1 MRITNNTLT
10 GNYLRNLSK
19 NLKNM
24 QKYQDQL
31 SSGKEVSRPSD
42 NPMVVSRV
50 MNLDTRLR
58 ENEQFKTNIDDALGW
73 SSTADGALASASG
86 TLLRARDLI
95 IYGAN
100 GTLSDTDR
108 SALVDEVKMLQ
119 GQLSQLFNTNY
130 DGRYIFGGQETTNP
144 PFTMQ
149 DGVMTYGGDQEDLQR
164 EIAPKVGITLP
175 SNGSTFTNVQGTAVG
190 NESLGSLLQNVEK
203 ALESGDLKALSGDL
217 LGDMDKHIDNVIRFR
232 SKMGAV
238 YNRLESARERNDAE
252 NLNMTEILSK
262 SEDIDLAEKMMQYST
277 MSTVYQ
283 ASLATGAKIL
293 QSSLLDYLR

>member
-95 IYGAN
+95 VYGAN
-100 GTLSDTDR
+100 GALSDTDR

-144 PFTMQ
+144 PFSVQ
-149 DGVMTYGGDQEDLQR
+149 DGVLTYNGNQEDLQR

-175 SNGSTFTNVQGTAVG
+175 SNGSTFTQVQGTAVG

-203 ALESGDLKALSGDL
+203 ALESGDLNALSGDL

>member
-144 PFTMQ
+144 PFSVQ
-149 DGVMTYGGDQEDLQR
+149 DGVLTYHGDQEDILR

-203 ALESGDLKALSGDL
+203 ALESGDLNALSGDL